1 MSGDSTNGGPL
12 AAAEAARLEA
22 SRLSAPDK
30 LQLRLLA
37 HSLRTLQQIAGRH
50 QGPPPGAREIVAW
63 AQGQPLLADDAAFR
77 AAFCQQLL
85 TSADLLA
92 AIATTLT
99 PGRPSEATESQAP
112 ATPLSEASAEDPG
125 PLALELEQLI
135 VWCERRSGDPAGQ
148 QPELRSSPQPP
159 AAP

>member
-1 MSGDSTNGGPL
+1 MSGDSISAGPL

-22 SRLSAPDK
+22 SQLSAPDK

-50 QGPPPGAREIVAW
+50 HGPAPSAREIVAW
-63 AQGQPLLADDAAFR
+63 AQGQALLADDAEFR

-92 AIATTLT
+92 AIADNLAPERSSTVTA
-99 PGRPSEATESQAP
+99 PP
-112 ATPLSEASAEDPG
+112 ATPLSEAWAEDPG
-125 PLALELEQLI
+125 SLALELEQLI
-135 VWCERRSGDPAGQ
+135 AWCERRSGKPAGQ